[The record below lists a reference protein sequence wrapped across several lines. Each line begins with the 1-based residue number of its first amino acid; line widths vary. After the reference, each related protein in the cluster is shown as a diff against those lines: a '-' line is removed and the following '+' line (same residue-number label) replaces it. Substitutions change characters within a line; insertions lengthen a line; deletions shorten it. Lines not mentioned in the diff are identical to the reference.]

1 MVLIE
6 KAKQLAAAGSRK
18 VHFLVASQDRW
29 TDLTEAMIDHKAKD
43 WAIRRKLQRGRES
56 AGKPAREIADSIVKQ
71 QLRFDRERNKV
82 KIQDSTEHFLFMDIR
97 RQLRGEKNIDVE
109 FVYMT
114 EVGQR
119 VAALMKEGCH
129 VILDEF
135 GCYYEWDYDPGW
147 FTADHMSKVVKT
159 YYQSRHISECF

>member
-6 KAKQLAAAGSRK
+6 KAKQLAADSSRR

-43 WAIRRKLQRGRES
+43 WAIRRKLQPGREY

-71 QLRFDRERNKV
+71 QLRFDKERNKV
-82 KIQDSTEHFLFMDIR
+82 KIHNCTEHFLFMDIR

-109 FVYMT
+109 FVYMS

-119 VAALMKEGCH
+119 VAALMEKGSH

-135 GCYYEWDYDPGW
+135 GCYYEWDYDPSW
-147 FTADHMSKVVKT
+147 FTADHVSKVVKT